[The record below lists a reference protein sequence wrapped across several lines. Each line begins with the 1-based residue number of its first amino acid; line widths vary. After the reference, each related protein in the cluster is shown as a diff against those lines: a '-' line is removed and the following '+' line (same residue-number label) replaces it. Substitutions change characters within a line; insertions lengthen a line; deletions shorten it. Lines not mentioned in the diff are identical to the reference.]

1 MAETNLLLP
10 VYLVNGEDELKRETV
25 LKRLRAR
32 MAQKGDMEFN
42 SDTFN
47 GENAVA
53 SDIVAACN
61 TVPFASEMRLVVVN
75 NADLLKKADS
85 EVLVDY
91 LGAPCSTTVLC
102 LVSRKLAKNTRLYKA
117 IAAMGKQAVIDCT
130 PKKAYE
136 LPKAVRGMAVSHGI
150 TLNESGAQ
158 RLVELV
164 GENTI
169 RLEAEIQKLALAHEG
184 AQPIGP
190 AEVEALVSRSAEAKP
205 WDFTAAFAAR
215 DISQCVSLLDRME
228 TTSPYA
234 LIGMCVARIR
244 ELIIAHALAARG
256 QGGTSALAA
265 QLKLPEW
272 RVKNHLT
279 WARRWSAEELRHAIV
294 SARDVERDMK
304 SGSDSKAVF
313 LEWTLSVLRTR

>member
-1 MAETNLLLP
+1 MTETNSLLP
-10 VYLVNGEDELKRETV
+10 AYLVNGEDELKRETV

-32 MAQKGDMEFN
+32 MAQQGDMDFN

-47 GENAVA
+47 GETAAVG
-53 SDIVAACN
+53 DIVAACN
-61 TVPFASEMRLVVVN
+61 TIPFASAARLVIVN
-75 NADLLKKADS
+75 NVDLLTKTDL

-91 LGAPCSTTVLC
+91 LSAPCLTTVLC

-117 IAAMGKQAVIDCT
+117 IAALGKQAVIDCT

-136 LPKAVRGMAVSHGI
+136 LPKAVRGMAVSQGI
-150 TLNESGAQ
+150 TLNDAGAR
-158 RLVELV
+158 RLIELV

-184 AQPIGP
+184 AQPLGP

-234 LIGMCVARIR
+234 LIGMCVTRIR
-244 ELIIAHALAARG
+244 ELITAHALAGRG
-256 QGGTSALAA
+256 QGGTAALAA

-272 RVKNHLT
+272 RVKNHLM
-279 WARRWSAEELRHAIV
+279 WARRWSAEELRHALI
-294 SARDVERDMK
+294 SARDAERDMK
-304 SGSDSKAVF
+304 SGSDPNAVF
-313 LEWTLSVLRTR
+313 LEWTLAVLRTH